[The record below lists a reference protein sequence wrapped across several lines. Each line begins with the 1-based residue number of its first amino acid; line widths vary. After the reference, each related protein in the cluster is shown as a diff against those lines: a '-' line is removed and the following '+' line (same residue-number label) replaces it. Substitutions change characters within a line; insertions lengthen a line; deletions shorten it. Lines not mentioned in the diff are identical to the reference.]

1 MYMLLCQSVF
11 VFFYLISHAYT
22 WQCMHTHILFRHC
35 SGVALWSMCA
45 SAKPKNR
52 CVWSETENSFETT
65 HDLFQHILK
74 MACHHTPHTC
84 SIVKMQKPLGTME
97 QPEKNATLIKMSE
110 WSRPF
115 LFQWKTQQLCY
126 VGVCRCCFYFCC
138 CCWCIWGRKMYSV
151 NETHHH
157 FQRLRFLSS
166 CCDCFCM
173 CLLSGLWVCP
183 WAAAVHLLRYIRGC
197 IMFFSSPSFFWCS
210 FLAYLNK
217 TKYEKKWNGAVL
229 CGFIFVDIFKRKNS
243 SKPTHQQCTSI
254 TAKTS
259 NVFSNGAFLCQ
270 YKRFRF
276 ASIENL
282 MTEESVFYSLNR
294 LCFCGKMVF
303 PWTWLSSLFRQQYF
317 LRLISAS
324 SNICCKLR
332 KKLGGGCKR
341 VCKRIKNTSTHFHQ
355 HFSN

>member
-1 MYMLLCQSVF
+1 M
-11 VFFYLISHAYT
+11 
-22 WQCMHTHILFRHC
+22 
-35 SGVALWSMCA
+35 
-45 SAKPKNR
+45 K
-52 CVWSETENSFETT
+52 
-65 HDLFQHILK
+65 
-74 MACHHTPHTC
+74 
-84 SIVKMQKPLGTME
+84 
-97 QPEKNATLIKMSE
+97 QPEKNATLIKISE

-138 CCWCIWGRKMYSV
+138 CCCCIWGRKMYSV

-197 IMFFSSPSFFWCS
+197 IMLFSSPSFFWCS

-243 SKPTHQQCTSI
+243 SKPTRQTYFRMVHFVPIQTFSFCVNRKFDDRRKCVLLVESI
-254 TAKTS
+254 MFLWK
-259 NVFSNGAFLCQ
+259 NG
-270 YKRFRF
+270 
-276 ASIENL
+276 
-282 MTEESVFYSLNR
+282 VSLN
-294 LCFCGKMVF
+294 MA
-303 PWTWLSSLFRQQYF
+303 LFTVQ
-317 LRLISAS
+317 
-324 SNICCKLR
+324 
-332 KKLGGGCKR
+332 
-341 VCKRIKNTSTHFHQ
+341 T
-355 HFSN
+355 